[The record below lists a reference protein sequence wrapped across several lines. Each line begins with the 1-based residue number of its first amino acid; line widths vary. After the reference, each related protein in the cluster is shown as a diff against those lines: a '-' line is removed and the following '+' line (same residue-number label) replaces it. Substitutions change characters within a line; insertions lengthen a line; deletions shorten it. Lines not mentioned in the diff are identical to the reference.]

1 MLKSFTEAEQGGAG
15 STSDGRCRGETDATI
30 GGLRTIAI
38 NVLMSAGYGVS
49 QSWKHGSGEAP
60 QGHSLSYIETVS
72 VVVHNYLVAA
82 LVPARLLRLPVMPT
96 SLRKLGAAVF
106 DFPARTKEMVE
117 KERKATGSLR
127 SNMMSALVKASDDE
141 KNPARKD
148 AKSRLHISEDEMIG
162 NLYQFTIAGF
172 DTTANTMAYAVTILA
187 THIEW
192 QDWIIEEIDQVAN
205 LHADL
210 DYGRT
215 FPALTRCLALMVS
228 LRIKR
233 GRYGT
238 KQNIRQYETLRLYTP
253 IAHIARITKI
263 PQQINT
269 SSQAL
274 YVPADT
280 KVFVSG
286 ASMHVDSKIW
296 GSDTLSFRPTRWLSN
311 ESKVEP
317 VKGTFL
323 PWSGGPRACPGIKMS
338 QVEFVAVISTIF
350 RSWRVEPITKA
361 GETIALARERLRSVM
376 ADSQP
381 MITLQMKKPREVQL
395 RWTRR

>member
-1 MLKSFTEAEQGGAG
+1 MLDWFTGAEQGG
-15 STSDGRCRGETDATI
+15 SDTTNDRRCRGETDATI
-30 GGLRTIAI
+30 EGLRFIAI

-49 QSWKHGSGEAP
+49 QPWKHGSGQTQ
-60 QGHSLSYIETVS
+60 QGHKLTYIETVS
-72 VVVHNYLVAA
+72 VVVHNYLVAS

-106 DFPARTKEMVE
+106 EFPARTKEMVD
-117 KERKATGSLR
+117 KERKSTGSFR
-127 SNMMSALVKASDDE
+127 NNMMSALVKASDDE
-141 KNPARKD
+141 NDPARKH
-148 AKSRLHISEDEMIG
+148 AKLRLHISEDEMIG

-187 THIEW
+187 IHLEW
-192 QDWIIEEIDQVAN
+192 QDWIIEEIDQVAS

-215 FPALTRCLALMVS
+215 FPALKRCLALMVS
-228 LRIKR
+228 L
-233 GRYGT
+233 GT
-238 KQNIRQYETLRLYTP
+238 KTRRHEIKQILRQYETLRLYTP
-253 IAHIARITKI
+253 VAHIARITTS
-263 PQQINT
+263 PQQITT

-280 KVFVSG
+280 KIFISG

-296 GSDTLSFRPTRWLSN
+296 GSDALSFRPTRWLSN
-311 ESKVEP
+311 ESNVEP

-323 PWSGGPRACPGIKMS
+323 PWSSGPRACPGIKMS

-361 GETIALARERLRSVM
+361 GETIALARERLKSVI

-381 MITLQMKKPREVQL
+381 MITLQMKNPREVQL
-395 RWTRR
+395 KWTRR

>member
-15 STSDGRCRGETDATI
+15 STSDGRYRGETDATI

-49 QSWKHGSGEAP
+49 QSWKHGSGEPP

-117 KERKATGSLR
+117 KERKATGLLR

-148 AKSRLHISEDEMIG
+148 AKSRLHMSEDEMIG

-187 THIEW
+187 IHIEW
-192 QDWIIEEIDQVAN
+192 QDWIIEEIDQVAIFY
-205 LHADL
+205 ADL

-228 LRIKR
+228 LGLNEGDMELSKISGSMKLCAFTPPSPTSRESRKSRSTSPRLLRPSMFLQIRRFSSAAPPCMWTQRYGDLMRSPSVPLAGYQTSLKWSLSR
-233 GRYGT
+233 GRSFHGLAVLEHAPAS
-238 KQNIRQYETLRLYTP
+238 KCRRSSLWPLYRP
-253 IAHIARITKI
+253 
-263 PQQINT
+263 
-269 SSQAL
+269 
-274 YVPADT
+274 
-280 KVFVSG
+280 
-286 ASMHVDSKIW
+286 
-296 GSDTLSFRPTRWLSN
+296 SF
-311 ESKVEP
+311 
-317 VKGTFL
+317 
-323 PWSGGPRACPGIKMS
+323 GP
-338 QVEFVAVISTIF
+338 
-350 RSWRVEPITKA
+350 
-361 GETIALARERLRSVM
+361 GE
-376 ADSQP
+376 
-381 MITLQMKKPREVQL
+381 
-395 RWTRR
+395 